1 MADATTNRAAI
12 KNPEKSNC
20 NGLSGFIDHMLPEPL
35 LPHLIL
41 YKNTVNDSGSKNY
54 DRSSFTTRTI

>member
-1 MADATTNRAAI
+1 MTDATTDRAAI

-20 NGLSGFIDHMLPEPL
+20 HDLSGFIDHMLPEPL

-41 YKNTVNDSGSKNY
+41 CKDTVNDSGSKTM
-54 DRSSFTTRTI
+54 RAIL